1 VSVQGAAAILLASS
15 SPRRVSL
22 LQQMGLNFD
31 VMRPDVDESLLPEE
45 APDAYVERL
54 SRVKAAAGLAHSA
67 DQVVIAADTI
77 VTLDNTILGKPT
89 GKADGVAMLLA
100 LAGRTHKVLTG
111 LTVASAQ
118 EAKSQVVASDVWMRA
133 ISEQEA
139 EAYWQTGEPGDKAG
153 GYGLQGIGSIFVKTV
168 VGSPSA
174 VIGLP
179 VQETEQLLNH
189 FGVDTW
195 SGRIDRTI
203 N

>member
-1 VSVQGAAAILLASS
+1 
-15 SPRRVSL
+15 
-22 LQQMGLNFD
+22 
-31 VMRPDVDESLLPEE
+31 
-45 APDAYVERL
+45 
-54 SRVKAAAGLAHSA
+54 
-67 DQVVIAADTI
+67 
-77 VTLDNTILGKPT
+77 
-89 GKADGVAMLLA
+89 
-100 LAGRTHKVLTG
+100 
-111 LTVASAQ
+111 
-118 EAKSQVVASDVWMRA
+118 MRA